1 MADPVNIKNKSA
13 RFEYEWIEEF
23 SAGIQ
28 LTGTE
33 IKSIRAAKVNLGDAF
48 CYFRKDELFVKNLH
62 IAVYDKGTI
71 YNHEPLRERK
81 LLLTKKE
88 LRRLQAKTKEKG
100 LTIIPTKL
108 FINDSGWAKL
118 NIALARGKKLH
129 DKRDSIKNREN
140 KREMDRAMKER

>member
-1 MADPVNIKNKSA
+1 MADNINIKNKSA
-13 RFEYEWIEEF
+13 RFEYEWIETF
-23 SAGIQ
+23 SAGLQ

-33 IKSIRAAKVNLGDAF
+33 IKSIRAGKVNLSDAF

-62 IAVYDKGTI
+62 IAEYDKGTI
-71 YNHEPLRERK
+71 YNHEPLRQRK

-88 LRRLQAKTKEKG
+88 LHKLQTKTKEKG
-100 LTIIPTKL
+100 FTIIPTKL
-108 FINDSGWAKL
+108 FISDSGWAKI

-140 KREMDRAMKER
+140 KRELDRAMKER